1 MLPTSFM
8 DHRSEIKFISSA
20 TTVQDMIY
28 TNQTIQSYKTN
39 LTVVTICNLS
49 FFEKIYLSQQAT
61 PCYWQSCYT
70 PLLALRYTM
79 FLTVSPAI
87 PRLVRETIKTLY
99 KYKQITF
106 LPVATLHQGPPGPG
120 PGDGPWWC
128 SVRTNL

>member
-20 TTVQDMIY
+20 TTDQGMIY

-49 FFEKIYLSQQAT
+49 FFEKNCLSQQAT
-61 PCYWQSCYT
+61 PCYRQSCYT

-87 PRLVRETIKTLY
+87 PRLVRETIKTLI
-99 KYKQITF
+99 KAVSNNKI
-106 LPVATLHQGPPGPG
+106 
-120 PGDGPWWC
+120 
-128 SVRTNL
+128 